1 MIRVTYTPVCTL
13 CEAECP
19 SEEFSCIGDNRHPYP
34 LPSERYTYTFGHTI
48 QMCDSCAAPLKELRD
63 KVVQAAIFQRNKT

>member
-19 SEEFSCIGDNRHPYP
+19 SEEFSCTGDNRHPYP
-34 LPSERYTYTFGHTI
+34 LPSTRYTYSLGYTL
-48 QMCDSCAAPLKELRD
+48 QLCDSCAEPLIKLRD
-63 KVVQAAIFQRNKT
+63 KIVEDAVEARIKT